1 MSRSLALLI
10 ACALLQ
16 GCANLP
22 VGSDGLS
29 QEERRLR
36 LEAVDRWQVRGRL
49 AVDTG
54 QRAFQGSFNW
64 LQEQEALTLSI
75 RGPLGGGVLQISG
88 TPEML
93 TLRARGESR
102 VLTDPE
108 TELSE
113 LVGWWLP
120 VASLSAW
127 LRGLEDETFPAQTQ
141 VAADGTLESLEQR
154 LWRLDFVGYQVASG
168 LLVPRRIDLE
178 HGDLKL
184 RATIDSFMP
193 MSSPA
198 SALN

>member
-1 MSRSLALLI
+1 MRRALALI
-10 ACALLQ
+10 VACALLQ
-16 GCANLP
+16 GCASLP

-36 LEAVDRWQVRGRL
+36 LEAVDHWQVRGRL

-54 QRAFQGSFNW
+54 ERAFQGSFNW
-64 LQEQEALTLSI
+64 LQDQDSLTLSI
-75 RGPLGGGVLQISG
+75 RGPLGGGVMQISG
-88 TPEML
+88 TREML

-127 LRGLEDETFPAQTQ
+127 LRGLEDEGFPAETE

-154 LWRLDFVGYQVASG
+154 LWRLDFVAYQVASG
-168 LLVPRRIDLE
+168 LLVPRRIDLA

-184 RATIDSFMP
+184 RATIDSFTP

>member
-1 MSRSLALLI
+1 M
-10 ACALLQ
+10 
-16 GCANLP
+16 
-22 VGSDGLS
+22 
-29 QEERRLR
+29 R
-36 LEAVDRWQVRGRL
+36 LEAVDHWQVRGRL

-54 QRAFQGSFNW
+54 ERAFQGSFNW
-64 LQEQEALTLSI
+64 QQEQDALTLSI

-120 VASLSAW
+120 SAAFQRGCAASRTRRF
-127 LRGLEDETFPAQTQ
+127 LRKPRSRP
-141 VAADGTLESLEQR
+141 DGTLASLEQR
-154 LWRLDFVGYQVASG
+154 LWRLDFVTYQVASG
-168 LLVPRRIDLE
+168 LLVPRRIDLA

-184 RATIDSFMP
+184 RATIDSFTP